1 LPQRRQLAVLSLK
14 IMVRT
19 LVTLFETILQLG
31 MRSEMLSDKNTF
43 RGLHSADND
52 GNLDSDTDGSGRN
65 NVI

>member
-1 LPQRRQLAVLSLK
+1 
-14 IMVRT
+14 
-19 LVTLFETILQLG
+19 
-31 MRSEMLSDKNTF
+31 MLSDKNTF